1 MRHAFL
7 KVEMKGN
14 VRLQI
19 GHDKNGSPYAFRL
32 EDYELIEKSKNLFAR
47 KFSESVDKDLICKV
61 LHLKDRKR

>member
-1 MRHAFL
+1 MFDL
-7 KVEMKGN
+7 K
-14 VRLQI
+14 I